1 MTYPG
6 AHHRGIDRAAILR
19 GTIEALFWSET
30 DDDGTPLDD
39 AELAPSTVAYLSE
52 RVNAFASALDRAPI
66 TSELT
71 RAHLTE
77 AQIGHDLWLT
87 ARGHGTGFWDRGLGA
102 LGDALTRLAVEHG
115 PRADVY
121 VDDGLIY
128 ADHAAA
134 LGAAIQSALWIEG
147 E

>member
-1 MTYPG
+1 M
-6 AHHRGIDRAAILR
+6 A
-19 GTIEALFWSET
+19 EALLWSE
-30 DDDGTPLDD
+30 DDADGTPLDD
-39 AELAPSTVAYLSE
+39 LGAELAPSTLTYL
-52 RVNAFASALDRAPI
+52 LDCAVDFSRAMSPLL
-66 TSELT
+66 TELT
-71 RAHLTE
+71 LAHLTE

-87 ARGHGTGFWDRGLGA
+87 ARGHGVGFWDRGLGA

-121 VDDGLIY
+121 IDDGLIY